1 MRALPRSVVIVLAVV
16 LVGLIALTLYS
27 SFSTPPSS
35 GPWQQAYSYPL
46 QTGGV
51 AGVVGQSCVESAG
64 YVYCIGGQDA
74 TASLTTAVYYAPAS
88 TVGVGNWT
96 LSANPYPQP
105 IVFESCSSA
114 SGYVYCVGRD
124 PRLER
129 RRHGRQLLRHPLALS
144 GVGAW
149 APTTPFPIAI
159 DAPSC
164 ASAVGDLVLR
174 QRRERDFGDELDDRD
189 LAVRLV
195 RAHLLLWDW
204 ELERG
209 RRLPCRALLPSCS
222 SLGSYVYC
230 VGGENAQDSPQ
241 NATYYS
247 YVTPSGMGAWAP
259 APAYPIQAIAQ
270 SCVTS
275 DSSLFC
281 VGGLQSGGASTG
293 SVYFCRNLLVGARP
307 WQSASSYPAGAG
319 HRLRGRRQG
328 SSTAWAGT
336 TPTPGV
342 TGDSYYALLNGPRAP
357 RLGLTLEAPARATSA
372 RVVGLGFYL
381 GDELGERGASPPPS
395 PWRAATSPASRPR
408 AP

>member
-35 GPWQQAYSYPL
+35 GPWQQTYSYPL

-64 YVYCIGGQDA
+64 DVYCIGGQDA
-74 TASLTTAVYYAPAS
+74 NSVPTSAVYYAPAS

-105 IVFESCSSA
+105 IVFVSCSSA
-114 SGYVYCVGRD
+114 SGYVYCVGGTHD
-124 PRLER
+124 SNGDDTADSYFATLSP
-129 RRHGRQLLRHPLALS
+129 S

-149 APTTPFPIAI
+149 SPTTPYPIAI

-164 ASAVGDLVLR
+164 VSTVGNLYCVGGENETSGTNSTTATSGSVWYAPISSSGLGGWSKSAVYPAGLY
-174 QRRERDFGDELDDRD
+174 F
-189 LAVRLV
+189 
-195 RAHLLLWDW
+195 
-204 ELERG
+204 
-209 RRLPCRALLPSCS
+209 PSCS

-230 VGGENAQDSPQ
+230 VGGENAQESPQ
-241 NATYYS
+241 NSTYYS
-247 YVTPSGMGAWAP
+247 YVTSSGMGAWAS

-281 VGGLQSGGASTG
+281 VGGLQSGGTSTG
-293 SVYFCRNLLVGARP
+293 SVYFAGISSSGLGA
-307 WQSASSYPAGAG
+307 WQSASSYPAGVATDCVADAG
-319 HRLRGRRQG
+319 FLYCVGG
-328 SSTAWAGT
+328 YNSNS
-336 TPTPGV
+336 GV
-342 TGDSYYALLNGPRAP
+342 TGDSYYALLN
-357 RLGLTLEAPARATSA
+357 ATASSSA
-372 RVVGLGFYL
+372 S
-381 GDELGERGASPPPS
+381 A
-395 PWRAATSPASRPR
+395 
-408 AP
+408 